1 MAISGGYVAAQASK
15 LTVKSGIVG
24 EELNVKGLQGLTLPL
39 GFEQTVQEVSVIGQ
53 RIGTKY
59 ATGASYSNMDTTY
72 FYAKGDASQLYL
84 STCARLGTQIQDMW
98 FWLDEEDFVALD
110 LITDPG
116 GYVMV
121 GTMGSPSANKNDI
134 YQASISIIVG
144 GSHIMF
150 DKHIHGTT
158 LSFTAGGAGVSAQVT
173 DSGNGFVTAG
183 FTVGDTVIIVNLDGA
198 NPIYAKVKTVAAGT
212 MTFEDAVGGEADITT
227 DTGSATTYIHGGT
240 PIEVVSVF

>member
-24 EELNVKGLQGLTLPL
+24 EELNIKGLQGISLPT
-39 GFEQTVQEVSVIGQ
+39 GFEQTTQEVSVIGT

-59 ATGASYSNMDTTY
+59 ATGAMYQDVNTTY

-84 STCARLGTQIQDMW
+84 NTAARNGSQIQDMW
-98 FWLDEEDFVALD
+98 FWLDEEDFCALD

-116 GYVMV
+116 GYVMI
-121 GTMGSPSANKNDI
+121 GTMGSPTANKNEIFSAD
-134 YQASISIIVG
+134 ISIIIG

-150 DKHIHGTT
+150 DKHINGTN

-173 DSGNGFVTAG
+173 DSGNRFVTEG
-183 FTVGDTVIIVNLDGA
+183 FAVGDTVIITNLDGA
-198 NPIYAKVKTVAAGT
+198 DPIYAKVKTVAAGT
-212 MTFEDAVGGEADITT
+212 MTFEDGIGDEALITT
-227 DTGSATTYIHGGT
+227 DTGLATTYIHGGT
-240 PIEVVSVF
+240 PIEVTSSF